1 MKCILVVDDS
11 ITNLKFVDSVL
22 REDYKLVLVK
32 SGEKALQYLE
42 KSPVDLVLLDILMPE
57 MDGFETFRRIKELQ
71 QSREVPV
78 VFFTADVDVESEI
91 KGLGMGAKD
100 FIRKPFVAE
109 VMKNR
114 IKNIMELDDL
124 TKNLAGQVAE
134 KTRQVEQLSF
144 EIIATIASMIEAKD
158 SYTKG
163 HSIRV
168 AEYSAMIAR
177 ELGWEEEEIQNLKY
191 VALLHDIGKVGIPDN
206 VLNKPG
212 KLTQMEFEIIKS
224 HTIIGGDILKDI
236 ETIPYVDS
244 GAKYHHERYD
254 GSGYPCGLSG
264 EDIPEVARI
273 IGIADSFDAMNSKR
287 IYRDRLPGEVIRKEL
302 VNGSGKQFDPK
313 YLEVFLKLWD
323 AGKLNF
329 EPEKESE
336 KTISVEGSRLI
347 KQIMQSI
354 EDEARKS
361 ESTDYL
367 TGLIGRKSGE
377 QRIVSR
383 MKEQPGCLAF
393 IDLDNLKKTNDTM
406 GHLAGD
412 YALMTVGEVLSANS
426 ENAVVMRLGG
436 DEFIFYMADVDKEA
450 AEKRIEDIFAEFEN
464 RKKQSTYLAV
474 SSLSA
479 GLCMTTPED
488 SYTDILAKADKA
500 VYHVKQRGKC
510 GYFFYTSSI
519 NEAKKN
525 SASDLT
531 RLVDSLKKQGSY
543 VGSLSVEYRE
553 FAKIYDFVRHLTERY
568 QYKMQLIM
576 VTMQPVEA
584 GSLYIDEKEEA
595 MTIMAKT
602 IQVSLRAV
610 DVCTRFSSEQFLVI
624 LMDAEKEDINII
636 TNRIF
641 DNFAKVYGGKPLA
654 LDYDVAELSN
664 SK

>member
-109 VMKNR
+109 VMKHR
-114 IKNIMELDDL
+114 IKNILELDDL

-134 KTRQVEQLSF
+134 KTKQVEQLSF

-168 AEYSAMIAR
+168 AEYSALVAR

-224 HTIIGGDILKDI
+224 HTTIGGDILKDI
-236 ETIPYVDS
+236 ETIPHVDS

-264 EDIPEVARI
+264 EDIPVVARI

-287 IYRDRLPGEVIRKEL
+287 IYRDRLPDEIIRKEL

-313 YLEVFLKLWD
+313 YLEIFLKLWEE
-323 AGKLNF
+323 GKLNF
-329 EPEKESE
+329 EPEKENE
-336 KTISVEGSRLI
+336 KTISIEGSRLI

-367 TGLIGRKSGE
+367 TGLMGRKSGE
-377 QRIVSR
+377 QRIVCR

-393 IDLDNLKKTNDTM
+393 IDLDNLKKKVK
-406 GHLAGD
+406 AK
-412 YALMTVGEVLSANS
+412 
-426 ENAVVMRLGG
+426 RL
-436 DEFIFYMADVDKEA
+436 
-450 AEKRIEDIFAEFEN
+450 
-464 RKKQSTYLAV
+464 
-474 SSLSA
+474 
-479 GLCMTTPED
+479 
-488 SYTDILAKADKA
+488 
-500 VYHVKQRGKC
+500 
-510 GYFFYTSSI
+510 
-519 NEAKKN
+519 
-525 SASDLT
+525 
-531 RLVDSLKKQGSY
+531 
-543 VGSLSVEYRE
+543 
-553 FAKIYDFVRHLTERY
+553 
-568 QYKMQLIM
+568 
-576 VTMQPVEA
+576 
-584 GSLYIDEKEEA
+584 
-595 MTIMAKT
+595 
-602 IQVSLRAV
+602 
-610 DVCTRFSSEQFLVI
+610 
-624 LMDAEKEDINII
+624 
-636 TNRIF
+636 
-641 DNFAKVYGGKPLA
+641 PL
-654 LDYDVAELSN
+654 D
-664 SK
+664 

>member
-22 REDYKLVLVK
+22 KDDYKLVLVK
-32 SGEKALQYLE
+32 SGEKALKYLE
-42 KSPVDLVLLDILMPE
+42 SNSVDLVLLDILMPE
-57 MDGFETFRRIKELQ
+57 LDGFETFRRIKELK
-71 QSREVPV
+71 QSKNIPV

-91 KGLGMGAKD
+91 KGLAMGAKD

-114 IKNIMELDDL
+114 IRNILNLDEL
-124 TKNLAGQVAE
+124 TKNLEGQVKE
-134 KTRQVEQLSF
+134 KTKQIEQLSF

-168 AEYSAMIAR
+168 AEYSARIAAG
-177 ELGWEEEEIQNLKY
+177 LGWSEEEIRNLKY

-224 HTIIGGDILKDI
+224 HTMIGGDILKDI
-236 ETIPYVDS
+236 ETIPHVAV
-244 GAKYHHERYD
+244 GAQYHHERYD

-264 EDIPEVARI
+264 ENIPAVARI

-287 IYRDRLPGEVIRKEL
+287 IYRDSLPEEIIRKEL
-302 VNGSGKQFDPK
+302 VNGRGTQFDPQ
-313 YLEVFLKLWD
+313 YLDIFLELWNE
-323 AGKLNF
+323 GKLAL
-329 EPEKESE
+329 EPEDDKE
-336 KTISVEGSRLI
+336 KTISIEGSQLI
-347 KQIMQSI
+347 KQIMQSM

-361 ESTDYL
+361 EATDYL
-367 TGLIGRKSGE
+367 TGLLGRKSGE
-377 QRIVSR
+377 QRIVSY
-383 MKEQPGCLAF
+383 MKERPGCLVF
-393 IDLDNLKKTNDTM
+393 VDLDNLKKTNDMM

-412 YALMTVGEVLSANS
+412 YALMTVGEVLSS
-426 ENAVVMRLGG
+426 HSDNAVVMRLGG
-436 DEFIFYMADVDKEA
+436 DEFLYYMVDVDKET
-450 AEKRIEDIFAEFEN
+450 AEERIKEIFAEFEN
-464 RKKQSTYLAV
+464 RKKQSTYLSV

-479 GLCMTTPED
+479 GLCMATTED
-488 SYTDILAKADKA
+488 CYTDILSKADKA

-525 SASDLT
+525 SEADLT
-531 RLVDSLKKQGSY
+531 RLVDSLKMQGSY
-543 VGSLSVEYRE
+543 EGSLSVEYRE

-576 VTMQPVEA
+576 ITLQPAIE
-584 GSLYIDEKEEA
+584 GSLYIDEKEAA
-595 MTIMAKT
+595 MTCMSKT
-602 IQVSLRAV
+602 IQASLRAV

-641 DNFAKVYGGKPLA
+641 DNFAKVYDGKPLS
-654 LDYDVAELSN
+654 LDYDVAELS
-664 SK
+664 K